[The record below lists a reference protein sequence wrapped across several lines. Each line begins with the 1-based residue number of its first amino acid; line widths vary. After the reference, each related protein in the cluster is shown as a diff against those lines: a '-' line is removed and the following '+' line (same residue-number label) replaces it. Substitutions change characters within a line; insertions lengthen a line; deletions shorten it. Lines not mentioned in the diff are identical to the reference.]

1 MVSQTRKPFNLKKK
15 GNIEVIKMEKRL
27 TKRDYFSRLIEIV
40 EGVDVDNAAEIVD
53 FLNHE
58 IELLSKKSNVK
69 TKTQKENEG
78 LMEVVFAA
86 LAEVGRPV
94 TVTELMGAS
103 AEVGTMSNQKVSALL
118 KKLKDAGRVV
128 RVDDKKKA
136 YFSIAE

>member
-1 MVSQTRKPFNLKKK
+1 
-15 GNIEVIKMEKRL
+15 MEKRM

-40 EGVDVDNAAEIVD
+40 ESANVDNAEEIIN

-58 IELLSKKSNVK
+58 IELSKKKSNVK

-78 LMEVVFAA
+78 LMEVVFGA

-94 TVTELMGAS
+94 TVTELQGAS
-103 AEVGTMSNQKVSALL
+103 EEVGAMSNQKVSALL